1 MLSTAEGR
9 ASDVLRARVVYWTAR
24 HYRRRMDGAGARDP
38 GLLYLVFGTGGHTYA
53 FETLEEAGGSLEAV
67 DLVDGH
73 YIGAFS
79 DQGEVVT
86 MSPGDL
92 WVTFSP
98 AGTHDQAALR
108 MLITRS
114 RTFSELA
121 DDPHQFALA
130 IWRSS

>member
-1 MLSTAEGR
+1 
-9 ASDVLRARVVYWTAR
+9 
-24 HYRRRMDGAGARDP
+24 MDGAAAQDP
-38 GLLYLVFGTGGHTYA
+38 GLLYLVFETGGHIYA
-53 FETLEEAGGSLEAV
+53 FETLEEARGSLEAI
-67 DLVDGH
+67 DLIDGH

-86 MSPGDL
+86 MIPGEL

-98 AGTHDQAALR
+98 TGTHDVAALR
-108 MLITRS
+108 TLITRS

-130 IWRSS
+130 LWRSH